1 MPLSHI
7 KLLKGNIVTSHHA
20 TESDIIRLVCTVDLS
35 RSVGLSMLD
44 DKTLYS
50 ANNLVAIVV
59 QDTDCF
65 GTLY

>member
-1 MPLSHI
+1 M
-7 KLLKGNIVTSHHA
+7 V
-20 TESDIIRLVCTVDLS
+20 RLVCTIDLS

-44 DKTLYS
+44 GKTLYS
-50 ANNLVAIVV
+50 ANSLNAIVV